1 MSLNQLGSR
10 GWFTSSVALSLL
22 FALWSAPAWADEE
35 DTSTDTLG
43 DLKGSDRVGKN
54 ESKVDRS
61 NANLFEKDRF
71 FIDKIDTA
79 DTEEATLFQGNLTS
93 STFFYSESSE
103 RAKGSAGGGTMT
115 GAGDTTTG
123 SKFSRLFTDLRAQLD
138 ARHIRGGRWQ
148 ARADARFRLAT
159 NPADVSSTNRADTK
173 TQSGLTGENEVDLRE
188 LWITRPGDRYDV
200 FIGRQFVPD
209 LGAIKIDGVRVDYA
223 KSDRVTL
230 LGYAGAYPLRGSRS
244 VSTDYPVLEKSDGTK
259 LGRTPPIAAGAGA
272 AYRTAM
278 SYGSFGAGTVA
289 PLKDETPRVYVTST
303 GYLRSSPRLDVYHF
317 ALIDLVGEG
326 GFALNNLSGGVNYRP
341 VPALRVTA
349 SLNHVDTETLNVQ
362 AQVFLEPNDTS
373 IIRNDA
379 AVRRISSTQAQ
390 AGLSVALGRLQQ
402 LEGSVIVAYRM
413 RPDVTVPNGMGSFT
427 FKASTSVDVGWQ
439 VVHRNLLRTRVGAD
453 GVRAYSVGDASS
465 RATYLAFRAF
475 ASREFKQGR
484 GNWEAE
490 VGYST
495 ARDDGMLEGT
505 LSFGRSKI
513 KTLSA
518 GATVYYRV
526 GAAWFVMGSGSLGR
540 LSLASKPVLTEAS
553 VEDPPVTQLSGFLRA
568 AYRF

>member
-1 MSLNQLGSR
+1 MSLTQLGPR
-10 GWFTSSVALSLL
+10 GWLASALGLVLL
-22 FALWSAPAWADEE
+22 SPAAALADDE
-35 DTSTDTLG
+35 DTSTDSLG
-43 DLKGSDRVGKN
+43 ELKGSDRVDKKDA
-54 ESKVDRS
+54 KVDRS

-71 FIDKIDTA
+71 FIDKIDTP

-103 RAKGSAGGGTMT
+103 QAEGTAGAGG
-115 GAGDTTTG
+115 TTTG

-148 ARADARFRLAT
+148 ARVDARFRLAT
-159 NPADVSSTNRADTK
+159 NPEDVSNSDRSDTMS
-173 TQSGLTGENEVDLRE
+173 QSGLTGDNELELRE

-200 FIGRQFVPD
+200 FLGRQFVPD

-244 VSTDYPVLEKSDGTK
+244 VTTDYAVLKDADGDE

-272 AYRTAM
+272 AYRTAL
-278 SYGSFGAGTVA
+278 SYGSFGAGTIA
-289 PLKDETPRVYVTST
+289 PLKGETPRVYVTST
-303 GYLRSSPRLDVYHF
+303 GYLRRSSQLDLYHF
-317 ALIDLVGEG
+317 ALIDFVGEG
-326 GFALNNLSGGVNYRP
+326 GFALNNLSAGINYRP
-341 VPALRVTA
+341 VPALRATLSV
-349 SLNHVDTETLNVQ
+349 NHVDTETLNVQ

-373 IIRNDA
+373 IIRNDT
-379 AVRRISSTQAQ
+379 AVRRISSTQGQ
-390 AGLSVALGRLQQ
+390 AGLSVALGQTQQ
-402 LEGSVIVAYRM
+402 IEGSVMVAYRR
-413 RPDVTVPNGMGSFT
+413 RPDVTVPNGAGTFT
-427 FKASTSVDVGWQ
+427 FAASQSVDVGWQ
-439 VVHRNLLRTRVGAD
+439 LVHRNLLRMRVGAD

-490 VGYST
+490 AGYST
-495 ARDDGMLEGT
+495 ARDDGMLEGD

-513 KTLSA
+513 RTLSA
-518 GATVYYRV
+518 GGTVYYRV
-526 GAAWFVMGSGSLGR
+526 GATWFVMVSASLGR
-540 LSLASKPVLTEAS
+540 LTLASKPVLTEAS
-553 VEDPPVTQLSGFLRA
+553 VEDSPVTQLSGFLRA

>member
-1 MSLNQLGSR
+1 MSLTTRICSC
-10 GWFTSSVALSLL
+10 VAMLAIVSGPRL
-22 FALWSAPAWADEE
+22 AAAE
-35 DTSTDTLG
+35 DDDASTDSLG
-43 DLKGSDRVGKN
+43 ELKGSDRVDKK
-54 ESKVDRS
+54 EAKVDRS
-61 NANLFEKDRF
+61 NANAFEKDRF
-71 FIDKIDTA
+71 FIDKIDTP

-93 STFFYSESSE
+93 STFFYTESGDQL
-103 RAKGSAGGGTMT
+103 ANPAGTS
-115 GAGDTTTG
+115 GAG
-123 SKFSRLFTDLRAQLD
+123 SNSQFSRLFTDLRAQLD
-138 ARHIRGGRWQ
+138 ARHIKGGRWQ
-148 ARADARFRLAT
+148 ARLDVRGRVTT
-159 NPADVSSTNRADTK
+159 NPADASPNSLLGDTK
-173 TQSGLTGENEVDLRE
+173 SQSGLTGDNELELRE
-188 LWITRPGDRYDV
+188 LWATRPGDRIDLFV
-200 FIGRQFVPD
+200 GRQFIPD

-244 VSTDYPVLEKSDGTK
+244 LTTDYPALEKSDGTK

-326 GFALNNLSGGVNYRP
+326 GFALNNLSAGVNYRP
-341 VPALRVTA
+341 VPALRATA
-349 SLNHVDTETLNVQ
+349 SVNHVDTETLNVQ
-362 AQVFLEPNDTS
+362 AQTFLEPNDTS

-379 AVRRISSTQAQ
+379 AVRRISSTQGQ

-402 LEGSVIVAYRM
+402 IEGSVIVAYRM

-475 ASREFKQGR
+475 ASREFRQGR

-490 VGYST
+490 VGYAV
-495 ARDDGMLEGT
+495 ARDDGLLDSANPSEPR
-505 LSFGRSKI
+505 FGRSKT

-518 GATVYYRV
+518 AGTVYYRV
-526 GAAWFVMGSGSLGR
+526 GSTWFVLGSVALGKF
-540 LSLASKPVLTEAS
+540 SLASKPVLTEAS
-553 VEDPPVTQLSGFLRA
+553 VDDPPVTQLSGFLRA

>member
-1 MSLNQLGSR
+1 MSLTQLGPR
-10 GWFTSSVALSLL
+10 GWLASLL
-22 FALWSAPAWADEE
+22 GLGLLSPAAALADDE
-35 DTSTDTLG
+35 DTSTDALG
-43 DLKGSDRVGKN
+43 DLKGSDRVDKK
-54 ESKVDRS
+54 EAKVDRS
-61 NANLFEKDRF
+61 NANSFEKDRF
-71 FIDKIDTA
+71 FIDKIDTP
-79 DTEEATLFQGNLTS
+79 DTEEATLFQGNFTS

-103 RAKGSAGGGTMT
+103 QAEGAA
-115 GAGDTTTG
+115 GAGETTTG

-138 ARHIRGGRWQ
+138 ARHLRGGRWQ
-148 ARADARFRLAT
+148 ARVDARFRLAT
-159 NPADVSSTNRADTK
+159 NPEDVSNSGRSDTMS
-173 TQSGLTGENEVDLRE
+173 QSGLTGDNELEIRE

-200 FIGRQFVPD
+200 FLGRQFVPD

-244 VSTDYPVLEKSDGTK
+244 VTTDYAVLKDADGDE

-272 AYRTAM
+272 AYRTAL

-289 PLKDETPRVYVTST
+289 PLKGETPRVYVTST
-303 GYLRSSPRLDVYHF
+303 GYLRRSSQLDLYHF

-326 GFALNNLSGGVNYRP
+326 GFAFNNLSAGINYRP
-341 VPALRVTA
+341 VPALRATLSV
-349 SLNHVDTETLNVQ
+349 NHVDTETLNVQ

-373 IIRNDA
+373 IIRNDT
-379 AVRRISSTQAQ
+379 AVRRISSTQGQ
-390 AGLSVALGRLQQ
+390 AGLSVALGQTQQ
-402 LEGSVIVAYRM
+402 IEGSVTVAYRR
-413 RPDVTVPNGMGSFT
+413 RPDVTVPNGMGTFT
-427 FKASTSVDVGWQ
+427 FTASQSVDVGWQ
-439 VVHRNLLRTRVGAD
+439 VVHRNLFRTRVGAD

-495 ARDDGMLEGT
+495 ARDDGMLEGE

-513 KTLSA
+513 STLSA
-518 GATVYYRV
+518 GGTVYYRV
-526 GAAWFVMGSGSLGR
+526 GATWFVMGSASLGR
-540 LSLASKPVLTEAS
+540 LTLASKPVLTEAS
-553 VEDPPVTQLSGFLRA
+553 VEDSPVTQLSGFLRA

>member
-1 MSLNQLGSR
+1 MSLSHLAPWR
-10 GWFTSSVALSLL
+10 WRALSLGL
-22 FALWSAPAWADEE
+22 LLCPVAAWADEGE
-35 DTSTDTLG
+35 DASTDTLG
-43 DLKGSDRVGKN
+43 ELKGSDRVDKKD
-54 ESKVDRS
+54 SKVDRS

-71 FIDKIDTA
+71 FIDKIDTPE
-79 DTEEATLFQGNLTS
+79 TEEATLFQGNVTS
-93 STFFYSESSE
+93 STFFFSESSKQ
-103 RAKGSAGGGTMT
+103 APSPAGAPGAGAGG
-115 GAGDTTTG
+115 TTTG

-148 ARADARFRLAT
+148 ARVDTRVRLAAD
-159 NPADVSSTNRADTK
+159 PEDVSGSDRANTK
-173 TQSGLTGENEVDLRE
+173 SQSGLTGDNELELRE
-188 LWITRPGDRYDV
+188 LWVTRPGDRIDL
-200 FIGRQFVPD
+200 FLGRQFIPD

-244 VSTDYPVLEKSDGTK
+244 LTTDYPVLEKSDGTK

-289 PLKDETPRVYVTST
+289 PLKEETPRVYVTST

-326 GFALNNLSGGVNYRP
+326 GFALNNLSAGVNYRP
-341 VPALRVTA
+341 VPALRATA
-349 SLNHVDTETLNVQ
+349 SVNHVDTETLNVQ
-362 AQVFLEPNDTS
+362 AQTFLEPNDTS

-379 AVRRISSTQAQ
+379 AVRRISSTQGQ

-439 VVHRNLLRTRVGAD
+439 VVHRNLLRTRIGAD
-453 GVRAYSVGDASS
+453 GVRAYSVGEASS

-475 ASREFKQGR
+475 ASREFRQGR
-484 GNWEAE
+484 GSWEAE
-490 VGYST
+490 VGYAV
-495 ARDDGMLEGT
+495 ARDDGFLEGDVI
-505 LSFGRSKI
+505 FGRSKT

-518 GATVYYRV
+518 AGTVYYRV
-526 GAAWFVMGSGSLGR
+526 GATWFVLGSVALGK

-553 VEDPPVTQLSGFLRA
+553 VDDPPVTQLSGFLRA

>member
-1 MSLNQLGSR
+1 MSLNQLGHR
-10 GWFTSSVALSLL
+10 GWFALSVGLSLL
-22 FALWSAPAWADEE
+22 APAAAWADDE

-43 DLKGSDRVGKN
+43 DLKGSDRVDKK
-54 ESKVDRS
+54 EAKVDRS

-79 DTEEATLFQGNLTS
+79 DTEEATLFQGNFTS
-93 STFFYSESSE
+93 STFYYSESSE
-103 RAKGSAGGGTMT
+103 QAEGAAGAGG
-115 GAGDTTTG
+115 TTTG
-123 SKFSRLFTDLRAQLD
+123 SQFSRLFTDLRAQLD

-148 ARADARFRLAT
+148 ARVDARFRLTT
-159 NPADVSSTNRADTK
+159 NPADVSGSNREDTK
-173 TQSGLTGENEVDLRE
+173 AQSGLTGENELEVRE
-188 LWITRPGDRYDV
+188 LWITRPGDRYDI
-200 FIGRQFVPD
+200 FLGRQFVPD

-244 VSTDYPVLEKSDGTK
+244 ITTDYGVLKDSNGDE

-278 SYGSFGAGTVA
+278 SYGSFGGGTVA
-289 PLKDETPRVYVTST
+289 PLKGETPRVYVTST
-303 GYLRSSPRLDVYHF
+303 GYLRQSPRLDLYHF
-317 ALIDLVGEG
+317 ALVDLVGEG
-326 GFALNNLSGGVNYRP
+326 GFALNNLSAGINYRP
-341 VPALRVTA
+341 VPALRATLSV
-349 SLNHVDTETLNVQ
+349 NHVDTETLNVQ
-362 AQVFLEPNDTS
+362 AQTFLEPNDTS

-379 AVRRISSTQAQ
+379 AVRRISSTQGQ
-390 AGLSVALGRLQQ
+390 AGLSVALGQTQQ
-402 LEGSVIVAYRM
+402 LEGSVMVAYRR
-413 RPDVTVPNGMGSFT
+413 RPDVTVPNGMGTFT
-427 FKASTSVDVGWQ
+427 FTASQSVEVGWQ
-439 VVHRNLLRTRVGAD
+439 VVHRNLLRARIGAD

-490 VGYST
+490 AGYAV
-495 ARDDGMLEGT
+495 ARDDGMLEGDLT
-505 LSFGRSKI
+505 FGRSKT

-518 GATVYYRV
+518 AGTVFYRV
-526 GAAWFVMGSGSLGR
+526 GPAWFVMGSASLGR
-540 LSLASKPVLTEAS
+540 LTLASKPVLTNPS
-553 VEDPPVTQLSGFLRA
+553 VEDSPVTQLSAFLRA